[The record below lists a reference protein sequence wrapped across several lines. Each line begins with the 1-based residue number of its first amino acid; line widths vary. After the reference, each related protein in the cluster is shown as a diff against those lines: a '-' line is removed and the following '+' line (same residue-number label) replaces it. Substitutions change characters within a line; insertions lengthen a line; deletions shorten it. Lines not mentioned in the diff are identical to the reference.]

1 MTAFSV
7 SRASKVAQEPRANP
21 WFRGDAGSPLPGA
34 EPTGPS
40 SAAGLLGCPSPRY
53 RGTATAARSRLL
65 RRCWRGRS
73 RGGVQPRV
81 CLGVTLLSILTPRV
95 AGAVGDRETRA
106 PQARS
111 LGFAVAIGP
120 VTAAS
125 AARRGARASRRP
137 AQGWKRKS
145 PALAISCA
153 LVTPSTL
160 IESLLSRWIT
170 ALPSSAVV
178 VWWNTAAKLTKSE
191 CGRLM

>member
-1 MTAFSV
+1 M
-7 SRASKVAQEPRANP
+7 
-21 WFRGDAGSPLPGA
+21 
-34 EPTGPS
+34 
-40 SAAGLLGCPSPRY
+40 
-53 RGTATAARSRLL
+53 ARSRLL
-65 RRCWRGRS
+65 RRSWRGRS
-73 RGGVQPRV
+73 RGGVKPRV
-81 CLGVTLLSILTPRV
+81 CLGVTLLSGLTPRV
-95 AGAVGDRETRA
+95 AGAVGDRENRA

-111 LGFAVAIGP
+111 LGFAAAIRS
-120 VTAAS
+120 VTVAS
-125 AARRGARASRRP
+125 AAGRGARASRGP